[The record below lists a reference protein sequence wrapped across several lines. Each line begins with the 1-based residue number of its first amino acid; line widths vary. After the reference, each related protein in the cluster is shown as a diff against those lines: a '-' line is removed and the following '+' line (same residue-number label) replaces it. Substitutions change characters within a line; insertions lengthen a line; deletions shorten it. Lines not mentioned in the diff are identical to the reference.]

1 MSLKFG
7 VTSLIYHKRSLDD
20 AIRHAASL
28 GYRYCE
34 LNCVVNYFAHYHPVE
49 LAADPEEMR
58 RILRLAR
65 ECGMGFSAID
75 CHGLAGDTP
84 YELRAALRQ
93 VQAGFTIAEA
103 LECPVVVTSLPPCD
117 MGKDAVFQC
126 VEQLLNYAET
136 RGLILALEAEH
147 RYYVGSGQSVR
158 DVFAR
163 LDSPALRLN
172 FDPTHF
178 VANGEDSLAL
188 LKEFYPKI
196 AHVHLKEA
204 RRDPYAPL
212 IFQGEDGS
220 PATLMLKYLQE
231 NNFDGVIAAE
241 TLALDE
247 PEPEAIAAM
256 IMDGIRRVVSC

>member
-7 VTSLIYHKRSLDD
+7 VTSLIYHQRSLDD

-34 LNCVVNYFAHYHPVE
+34 LNCVVKYFAHYHPVE
-49 LAADPEEMR
+49 LAADSEEMR
-58 RILRLAR
+58 RILRLAQ

-75 CHGLAGDTP
+75 CHGLAGNTP
-84 YELRAALRQ
+84 DELRAALRQ
-93 VQAGFTIAEA
+93 VRAGFDIAEA
-103 LECPVVVTSLPPCD
+103 LECPIVVTSLPPCA

-126 VEQLLNYAET
+126 VEQLLDDAEK

-147 RYYVGSGQSVR
+147 RYYVGSGQSIR
-158 DVFAR
+158 DGFAR
-163 LDSPALRLN
+163 LDRPALRLN

-204 RRDPYAPL
+204 QRHPYAPL
-212 IFQGEDGS
+212 IFQGKAGS
-220 PATLMLKYLQE
+220 PATIMLKYLKE
-231 NNFDGVIAAE
+231 NNFSGVIAAE

-247 PEPEAIAAM
+247 Q
-256 IMDGIRRVVSC
+256 